1 MMKIDS
7 AKVQVLMLERGVGV
21 LELAALAKISAKTI
35 SALHRRDVKV
45 YIPTLTRL
53 ARALQVDP
61 MTLVKAVA

>member
-1 MMKIDS
+1 MTKIDS
-7 AKVQVLMLERGVGV
+7 AKVQALMLERGVGV
-21 LELAALAKISAKTI
+21 LELAALAKIPAKTI